1 MTLKKEK
8 EKEKFNKDYS
18 QTTLELNVA
27 EVETRLKSGCE
38 CKVSCFEGF
47 DPEMVFK
54 HRLNIADLTK
64 NEQDFY
70 VMGIVRS
77 SLMDRS
83 EKGAKRQRKR
93 SSYSYHGKKV
103 CLFAFLYLENIT
115 IYQLK
120 KIRSHVMVN
129 GVVAIQHGNSHKI
142 PHNAFPLDLYKRVEN
157 FLRRYLNADKQP
169 SNKSIVVKEPLSK
182 VYQEYKNHD
191 KGAEQYMGY
200 TTFRTF
206 FKKQFPQVRLS
217 TQSAKPQ
224 ASTTSSSCQIQVVEE
239 QQYQVIKQETVY
251 NTPIS
256 NTDDLIYYESEV
268 SREEEVLD
276 EDAHEESFGT

>member
-1 MTLKKEK
+1 
-8 EKEKFNKDYS
+8 
-18 QTTLELNVA
+18 
-27 EVETRLKSGCE
+27 
-38 CKVSCFEGF
+38 
-47 DPEMVFK
+47 MVYK
-54 HRLNIADLTK
+54 HRLNIAELTK

-103 CLFAFLYLENIT
+103 CLFAFLYLENLT

-120 KIRSHVMVN
+120 KIRSHVMNN

-157 FLRRYLNADKQP
+157 FLRQYVNADKQHP
-169 SNKSIVVKEPLSK
+169 NKSIVIKEPLSK
-182 VYQEYKNHD
+182 VYQEYKEFD

-206 FKKQFPQVRLS
+206 FKKQFPHVRLS
-217 TQSAKPQ
+217 TQSKLQPSYP
-224 ASTTSSSCQIQVVEE
+224 STSHTQIQVVEIGE
-239 QQYQVIKQETVY
+239 PAVKRETIFLPVY
-251 NTPIS
+251 S
-256 NTDDLIYYESEV
+256 NTDDLIYYESMSDA
-268 SREEEVLD
+268 SREGEVKEETL
-276 EDAHEESFGT
+276 S